1 MLDVMQWFACELH
14 CHTVHSDGDFTVET
28 LLQTARERELDG
40 ICLTDHNTQS
50 GVPAAQSIGNPIVLG
65 GMEWTTYFGHMPVLD
80 CCRDVD
86 WRDAL
91 PDTIDEKLRQVHEN
105 GGICGV
111 AHPFQIGT
119 PICTGGHWD
128 YRVQDWSLVNY
139 MEIWSE
145 GAPYL
150 NTANRRAI
158 GFWESILDK
167 GFRVAP
173 TFGRDWHRPTNNVYP
188 AACTYLLCEGGSLTP
203 EKMKSAIAAGRTVV
217 SAGPLFWIETAAG
230 ETVGD
235 TVPAG
240 NTAFKIHTNTDRAS
254 TVPYANAY
262 APKTVRILTNGGEI
276 LAEIPFD
283 GNIMQTVLPLQES
296 QWYRAELWGE
306 IDGTPGCQLAVTA
319 PIYTNSSF

>member
-1 MLDVMQWFACELH
+1 MHETKKWFACELH

-28 LLQTARERELDG
+28 LLATARERKLDG

-50 GVPAAQSIGNPIVLG
+50 GVPEAQAIGTLPVLG

-80 CCRDVD
+80 CKHDVD

-128 YRVQDWSLVNY
+128 YNVQDWALVNY

-145 GAPYL
+145 GSPYL

-158 GFWESILDK
+158 GLWESILDK
-167 GFRVAP
+167 GFHLTP
-173 TFGRDWHRPTNNVYP
+173 TLGRDWHRPTNNIYP
-188 AACTYLLCEGGSLTP
+188 AACTYLLCDGKDLTP
-203 EKMKSAIAAGRTVV
+203 EKMKTAIRDGHTVV
-217 SAGPLFWIETAAG
+217 SAGPLFYFVTEAG
-230 ETVGD
+230 ATVGD
-235 TVPAG
+235 TVQAG
-240 NTAFKIHTNTDRAS
+240 ETVFCIHMDTMRAD
-254 TVPYANAY
+254 TVPQANTY
-262 APKTVRILTNGGEI
+262 TPQTVRILTNGGEI
-276 LAEIPFD
+276 LAEQAFH
-283 GNIMQTVLPLQES
+283 GGEMQIQLTLHPAH
-296 QWYRAELWGE
+296 WYRAELWGE
-306 IDGTPGCQLAVTA
+306 IDGKPDCQLAVTA
-319 PIYTNSSF
+319 PIYTE